1 MIASVPFVQK
11 TFDYFNAQCFNGVL
25 PAVPIVLTK
34 AGTFL
39 GKMEYKSSRDIF
51 GIISS
56 HYDFRLKISTGF
68 DLTQEEL
75 EDVIIHEMIHYYIAY
90 RNLRDSSV
98 HGETFRRIME
108 TINQKYGRHI
118 TVRHHG
124 EPEQNLVRDGSS
136 PNTYENP
143 FL

>member
-68 DLTQEEL
+68 FPSTTRYRKWSGMAAL
-75 EDVIIHEMIHYYIAY
+75 IH
-90 RNLRDSSV
+90 SSTASP
-98 HGETFRRIME
+98 EQIR
-108 TINQKYGRHI
+108 QKYTRLLK
-118 TVRHHG
+118 R
-124 EPEQNLVRDGSS
+124 SS